1 IVIGFFIVR
10 RQRRTVLEIRMLRRL
25 RRRGI
30 RPVLVFRSLMEL
42 LGCGE
47 VRLAPVVGLRWW
59 LVFALGIGPSVV
71 SVIVRTLARRR
82 QVRLASWLPFSRGA
96 GGRAAR
102 RLLPPPRVFVGARR
116 RWRRGCRPAPGAELR
131 GRW

>member
-47 VRLAPVVGLRWW
+47 LRLAPVVGLRWW

-82 QVRLASWLPFSRGA
+82 QVRLAAWLPFPRGA
-96 GGRAAR
+96 GWRAAAR
-102 RLLPPPRVFVGARR
+102 APPPEGPLLGCL
-116 RWRRGCRPAPGAELR
+116 RRGA
-131 GRW
+131 